1 MTAAQLI
8 STIIFFAMPG
18 SVGAVYFL
26 CRFYAQRLPEY
37 QALRLE
43 QFAHMAVHQVEQQNS
58 KLGGAAKKQ
67 LAIASTAKL
76 FEAFHLP
83 VPPANAM
90 GIAIESAVLF
100 LPSKPK
106 EDV

>member
-18 SVGAVYFL
+18 SVGAVIYICWVFK
-26 CRFYAQRLPEY
+26 QRLPEY
-37 QALRLE
+37 QAVRLE
-43 QFAHMAVHQVEQQNS
+43 QFTRLAVQQVEQQNS

-83 VPPANAM
+83 APPASAM